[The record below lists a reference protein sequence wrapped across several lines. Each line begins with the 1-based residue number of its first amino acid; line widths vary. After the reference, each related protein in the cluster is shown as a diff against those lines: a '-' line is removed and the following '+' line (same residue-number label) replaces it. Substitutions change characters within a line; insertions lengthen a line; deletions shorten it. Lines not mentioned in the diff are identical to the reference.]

1 MAHMLDTKAFE
12 DFLKQQKKPEDAS
25 RARREAFA
33 LAQNLPMPSSRFSR
47 LRLRTDFS
55 KLDISKL
62 HLGNRQN
69 YSQSDLPGDVALLP
83 LSEMKKSG
91 FIQGEQENKL
101 SALHSAF
108 ETGHVVRVSANY
120 DIEKPIEIHEKVHQP
135 SAAHFFTHVIH
146 LEKGA
151 RATFIYNIQNEA
163 ADSFVSNRL
172 YVLLE
177 EGADLELVTIG
188 SGKGKA
194 WQYGKEEVRLGA
206 KSRLKWIDIARG
218 KGVRQVSKRAILE
231 GNESEARFYG
241 MFALGDGDHF
251 DFIGGLEHQGVRTL
265 GDVLIKGTLT
275 SGAEIVF
282 EGILKVLKTAQK
294 TESSLYDHTLVLSPG
309 VKMDSVPG
317 LEIEANDVRVRHG
330 ASASPI
336 NEEQLFYLQ
345 SRGLSVDESRQMII
359 RGFTQPIFDHI
370 SNRARPAVEKSIEFQ
385 ANI

>member
-1 MAHMLDTKAFE
+1 MLDTKTFE
-12 DFLKQQKKPEDAS
+12 DFLKQQKEPEQTKAK
-25 RARREAFA
+25 RREAFA
-33 LAQNLPMPSSRFSR
+33 LAQTLPMPLSRFSR

-62 HLGNRQN
+62 HLGNRHREMQPSLQGGVVVKYGN
-69 YSQSDLPGDVALLP
+69 DVVY
-83 LSEMKKSG
+83 EK
-91 FIQGEQENKL
+91 EDENKL
-101 SALHSAF
+101 SLLHRAF
-108 ETGHVVRVSANY
+108 GVGDSFRVLAHKE
-120 DIEKPIEIHEKVHQP
+120 IEKPIEIHEKAHES
-135 SAAHFFTHVIH
+135 SAAYFFTHVIH

-151 RATFIYNIQNEA
+151 RATFIYDIQNEA
-163 ADSFVSNRL
+163 ADSLVSNRL
-172 YVLLE
+172 FVSLE
-177 EGADLELVTIG
+177 EGAELELVTI
-188 SGKGKA
+188 SGGRGMA
-194 WQYGKEEVRLGA
+194 WQYGNEVVKLGA
-206 KSRLKWIDIARG
+206 KSRLTWIDIARG

-275 SGAEIVF
+275 TGAEVVF

-345 SRGLSVDESRQMII
+345 SRGLSVVQAREMII
-359 RGFTQPIFDHI
+359 KGFTQPIFDHI
-370 SNRARPAVEKSIEFQ
+370 STRARMAVERVIEFQ
-385 ANI
+385 PNI